1 MSSSVLF
8 MAIGLAM
15 DAAAV
20 CGSRGLAAPK
30 LGLREVAKVA
40 LFFGGAQAFMPAIGA
55 LAGARL
61 GPLFE
66 AWDHWVAFGVLG
78 AIGLHMLVEAA
89 KEPDLETELAKTPD
103 LFGLHTLALLAIA
116 TSLDALAAGI
126 TLPMLGAPL
135 ALSIATIGVVTA
147 TLCVVALFV
156 GRSVGHALGPR
167 FHLFGRALDAAGGVT
182 LIALGAKILAE
193 HLSGHG

>member
-1 MSSSVLF
+1 

-30 LGLREVAKVA
+30 LGLREATKVA
-40 LFFGGAQAFMPAIGA
+40 LFFGGAQALMPAIGA
-55 LAGARL
+55 LAGSKL

-66 AWDHWVAFGVLG
+66 AWDHWVAFGLLG
-78 AIGLHMLVEAA
+78 AIGLHMLIEAA
-89 KEPDLETELAKTPD
+89 KAEGAEGELANTLGRTPD
-103 LFGLHTLALLAIA
+103 LFGLRTLALLAIA
-116 TSLDALAAGI
+116 TSIDALAAGI

-135 ALSIATIGVVTA
+135 ALSIATIGATTA
-147 TLCVVALFV
+147 ALCVIALFL
-156 GRSVGHALGPR
+156 GRSVGRALGPR
-167 FHLFGRALDAAGGVT
+167 FYLFGRGLDAVGGVT

-193 HLSGHG
+193 HLAAHG